1 MYISI
6 TMLFPLKSVRSLIL
20 TRFYS
25 VVAMDILTKEVI
37 SSYDSVLYDISY
49 SYSYAHL
56 LLLVGAVLYNL
67 LHYHSYH
74 RIEILV
80 DDQKYT
86 KEYIRGVLL
95 IAFFVL
101 TRNIQNAI

>member
-1 MYISI
+1 
-6 TMLFPLKSVRSLIL
+6 
-20 TRFYS
+20 
-25 VVAMDILTKEVI
+25 MDILTKEVI
-37 SSYDSVLYDISY
+37 SSYDTVLYDISY
-49 SYSYAHL
+49 SYNYAHL